1 MECKKCG
8 AELEEGATV
17 CPECGEAVE
26 PSETAASS
34 EMKAAEPEE
43 AKPEEPGAP
52 AESPAEVPSATDE
65 AAATVPE
72 PGSEEAVA
80 GEGESVPAVEET
92 TDDEAAEAQAESGPK
107 ASRLNRGMIAAI
119 AVVAVIALGLIGYF
133 VYGAVAGNDPSTVT
147 VRFMTAYANYDGRGM
162 LQYAT
167 HASMTATEVTQ
178 FQQQAD
184 AAKKTSKG
192 KPFLKD
198 IKVGKVTI
206 DPKKP
211 NTATVKFSASFLN
224 TQSGTYTTQTES
236 VTLVKQGGKWLVH
249 LF

>member
-8 AELEEGATV
+8 AELEQGAQV

-26 PSETAASS
+26 PSDTAASS
-34 EMKAAEPEE
+34 DVKAPETEVTRPEETPAAPEPES
-43 AKPEEPGAP
+43 AGP
-52 AESPAEVPSATDE
+52 AETVEGEDESE
-65 AAATVPE
+65 AAVGE
-72 PGSEEAVA
+72 PN
-80 GEGESVPAVEET
+80 
-92 TDDEAAEAQAESGPK
+92 DDEAAEAQAEGEPK
-107 ASRLNRGMIAAI
+107 ASRLKPGVIAAI
-119 AVVAVIALGLIGYF
+119 AVAAVIVLGLIGYF
-133 VYGAVAGNDPSTVT
+133 VYGAVAGNDPSSVT

-167 HASMTATEVTQ
+167 HASMTTTEVTQ

-184 AAKKTSKG
+184 AAKKTSKN

-198 IKVGKVTI
+198 IKIAKVTI

-236 VTLVKQGGKWLVH
+236 VTLVKQNGKWLVH